1 MNPRALRA
9 QVAAETRMTLQRGE
23 TLLVTL
29 GIPVVLLVFF
39 TLVPVL
45 PTGNRHRVDFLA
57 PGILALA
64 VMSTAM
70 VSLGIA
76 TAFERSYGVL
86 KRLGATPLGR
96 PVLLTA
102 KIVSVI
108 VVEIVQV
115 VILVGVALALGW
127 RPHPSAGLAVVAVL
141 LATIAFA
148 GIGLAMAGALR
159 AEVTLAVANGVYVV
173 LLLIG
178 GVIFPLHE
186 LGRSPR
192 SPACSRQQPCRTR
205 CTPRSVRV
213 ETNRGLDSARS
224 LGGRRA
230 RGRGAELQM
239 GVRPPASP
247 GCGTGAISGSGRP
260 RRAPSLQ
267 RPPLRR

>member
-1 MNPRALRA
+1 MNLRALGA
-9 QVAAETRMTLQRGE
+9 QVTAETRMTLERGE

-45 PTGNRHRVDFLA
+45 PTGTRHRVDFLA
-57 PGILALA
+57 PGVLALA

-96 PVLLTA
+96 PALLTA
-102 KIVSVI
+102 KIGSVI
-108 VVEIVQV
+108 MVELIQV
-115 VILVGVALALGW
+115 VVLVGASLTLGW
-127 RPHPSAGLAVVAVL
+127 RPHPAAGLAVLAVL

-159 AEVTLAVANGVYVV
+159 AEATLAVANGVYVI

-186 LGRSPR
+186 LG
-192 SPACSRQQPCRTR
+192 
-205 CTPRSVRV
+205 
-213 ETNRGLDSARS
+213 GLSSFARLLPTAALS
-224 LGGRRA
+224 DALHHT
-230 RGRGAELQM
+230 L
-239 GVRPPASP
+239 
-247 GCGTGAISGSGRP
+247 GSGP
-260 RRAPSLQ
+260 STAEAWIVLAVWAVAAPVVAALTFKWD
-267 RPPLRR
+267 

>member
-1 MNPRALRA
+1 MNLRALQA
-9 QVAAETRMTLQRGE
+9 QVAAETRMTLERGE

-29 GIPVVLLVFF
+29 GIPVLLLVFF

-45 PTGNRHRVDFLA
+45 PTGTRHRVDFLA

-96 PVLLTA
+96 PALLTA

-115 VILVGVALALGW
+115 VLLVSVALALGW
-127 RPHPSAGLAVVAVL
+127 RPHPSAGLAIVAVL
-141 LATIAFA
+141 LGTIGFA

-159 AEVTLAVANGVYVV
+159 AEVTLAVANGTYVM

-178 GVIFPLHE
+178 GVVFPLH
-186 LGRSPR
+186 
-192 SPACSRQQPCRTR
+192 
-205 CTPRSVRV
+205 
-213 ETNRGLDSARS
+213 D
-224 LGGRRA
+224 LGGLASFA
-230 RGRGAELQM
+230 RLLPTAALSDALHTTLG
-239 GVRPPASP
+239 
-247 GCGTGAISGSGRP
+247 SGSGATEGWVVLAVWATA
-260 RRAPSLQ
+260 APVVAALSFKWE
-267 RPPLRR
+267 

>member
-1 MNPRALRA
+1 MKFRALRA

-45 PTGNRHRVDFLA
+45 ATGTRHRVDFLA
-57 PGILALA
+57 PGVLALA

-102 KIVSVI
+102 KIASVI
-108 VVEIVQV
+108 VVEIIQV
-115 VILVGVALALGW
+115 VLLVGVALALGW
-127 RPHPSAGLAVVAVL
+127 RPHPSAGLAVIAVL

-159 AEVTLAVANGVYVV
+159 AEVTLAVANGVYVI

-186 LGRSPR
+186 LGSLA
-192 SPACSRQQPCRTR
+192 SF
-205 CTPRSVRV
+205 
-213 ETNRGLDSARS
+213 ARLLPTAALS
-224 LGGRRA
+224 DALH
-230 RGRGAELQM
+230 
-239 GVRPPASP
+239 
-247 GCGTGAISGSGRP
+247 GTLGSGASATEAWVVLALWAVA
-260 RRAPSLQ
+260 APVVAAVTFKWE
-267 RPPLRR
+267 

>member
-9 QVAAETRMTLQRGE
+9 QVAAETRMTLERGE

-45 PTGNRHRVDFLA
+45 PTGSRHRVDFLA

-115 VILVGVALALGW
+115 VLLVGVALALGW

-159 AEVTLAVANGVYVV
+159 AEVTLAVANGVYVI

-178 GVIFPLHE
+178 GVIFPLRE
-186 LGRSPR
+186 LGALAPF
-192 SPACSRQQPCRTR
+192 
-205 CTPRSVRV
+205 
-213 ETNRGLDSARS
+213 ARLLPTAALS
-224 LGGRRA
+224 DALHTTLGY
-230 RGRGAELQM
+230 
-239 GVRPPASP
+239 
-247 GCGTGAISGSGRP
+247 GSNATEGWIVLAFWAVA
-260 RRAPSLQ
+260 APVVAALSFKWE
-267 RPPLRR
+267 